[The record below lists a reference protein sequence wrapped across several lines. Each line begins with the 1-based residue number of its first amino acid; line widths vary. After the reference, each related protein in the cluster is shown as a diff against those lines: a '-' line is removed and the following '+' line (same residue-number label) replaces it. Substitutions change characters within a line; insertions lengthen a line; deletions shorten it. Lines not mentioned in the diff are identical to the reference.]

1 MSVQRSRS
9 PIQPTS
15 VGDELPESGMAGRV
29 ITGTDGP
36 FRYLAESSRVFDPPE
51 AVADHFFARAPTRS
65 FPADPLTG
73 GRDDLADLLA
83 LVRGRPRSQCPFG
96 ATCGSDNAAYG
107 FLERFSY

>member
-51 AVADHFFARAPTRS
+51 AVADHFFARSPTRS
-65 FPADPLTG
+65 FPAKLPRLASRPTG
-73 GRDDLADLLA
+73 SRGGVQSPFLSATASPAQWCAAGR
-83 LVRGRPRSQCPFG
+83 
-96 ATCGSDNAAYG
+96 
-107 FLERFSY
+107 

>member
-51 AVADHFFARAPTRS
+51 AVADHFSARSPTRP
-65 FPADPLTG
+65 FPADPPTG
-73 GRDDLADLLA
+73 IKAGRDPRWRSVAPPGPPPG
-83 LVRGRPRSQCPFG
+83 VRLSGVLP
-96 ATCGSDNAAYG
+96 AA
-107 FLERFSY
+107 

>member
-9 PIQPTS
+9 AIQPTS

-51 AVADHFFARAPTRS
+51 AVADRLTRAGFMS
-65 FPADPLTG
+65 LAFQPLTLG
-73 GRDDLADLLA
+73 IAVICSGRKPTE
-83 LVRGRPRSQCPFG
+83 VP
-96 ATCGSDNAAYG
+96 NAADG
-107 FLERFSY
+107 R